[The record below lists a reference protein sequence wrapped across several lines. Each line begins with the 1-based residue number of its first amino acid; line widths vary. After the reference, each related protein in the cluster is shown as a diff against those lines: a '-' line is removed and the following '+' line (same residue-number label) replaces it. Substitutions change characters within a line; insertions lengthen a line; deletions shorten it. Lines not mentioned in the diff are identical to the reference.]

1 MEDIIVFQ
9 SLKVFNSQNFYGR
22 NVQVTFVAKLE
33 LKKAVVLKTIKHTFL
48 VQT

>member
-9 SLKVFNSQNFYGR
+9 SLKVFNSQNSYGR
-22 NVQVTFVAKLE
+22 DVQVTFVAKLE
-33 LKKAVVLKTIKHTFL
+33 LKKAVLKTIKHTFL